1 MIAKIKV
8 ATAIK
13 KTTSAG
19 KGYLNVKS
27 STGGYANI
35 WEENQYLWHLF
46 VPDAELSVEAQT
58 DGKFTT
64 ITGVVGFK
72 PEKSVAGQ
80 IHPVN
85 VTPNGLPNFNEW
97 LAEKIRGLEKKIDWL
112 IEERKTLGELPKISG
127 ITEHSFDV
135 KNEIKSENIPF

>member
-64 ITGVVGFK
+64 ITGIVGFK
-72 PEKSVAGQ
+72 PENASQGQNGAGKGNANA
-80 IHPVN
+80 P
-85 VTPNGLPNFNEW
+85 TNFNEW
-97 LAEKIRGLEKKIDWL
+97 LAVQIKELNRKLDFLVDEKIILNSLKAMDNAKD
-112 IEERKTLGELPKISG
+112 
-127 ITEHSFDV
+127 
-135 KNEIKSENIPF
+135 EIKIEDIPF